1 MVGFLLFLILVVYPI
16 FLIVSAIIG
25 GGGSSGPYFDSYHK
39 NEGCSNNSRSDSSRD
54 GYKYSNDDCCCECDD
69 CFDNDDCDCW

>member
-25 GGGSSGPYFDSYHK
+25 GGSSGSYFDSYHK
-39 NEGCSNNSRSDSSRD
+39 NEGYSNNSRSDSSWD

-69 CFDNDDCDCW
+69 CFDNDDCGCW